1 MRNKDK
7 EDDRKLIALYKFL
20 SPIHLLKLPFAK
32 DYNELNKEFYA
43 ELLHILGLEEVKE
56 KSQKFI
62 VRKPKGKRDNGS
74 IIENAINELD
84 AMDKLSMLSNVKQYG
99 NSYEDQL
106 YNVALDLSITWVNR
120 VSFLKLLEAQIIKY
134 HDENKKYSFLSIDKI
149 EGYDDLN
156 SLFFQILA
164 RKEDERR
171 EGNLKEK
178 FSPCSISE

>member
-20 SPIHLLKLPFAK
+20 SPIHLLKLHFAK

-74 IIENAINELD
+74 IIENAI
-84 AMDKLSMLSNVKQYG
+84 
-99 NSYEDQL
+99 
-106 YNVALDLSITWVNR
+106 
-120 VSFLKLLEAQIIKY
+120 
-134 HDENKKYSFLSIDKI
+134 I
-149 EGYDDLN
+149 E
-156 SLFFQILA
+156 
-164 RKEDERR
+164 
-171 EGNLKEK
+171 
-178 FSPCSISE
+178 